1 MVNEIVL
8 HDVLYSALSGDLTK
22 EALLIY
28 ARRYSEGGTIDQL
41 LGDFAVF
48 VCRPFLAHAISFHE
62 ANGALNV
69 IMPTVGHEQAPA
81 PFWEAYVA
89 FEDFELSRDPDHE
102 ARPRVEDAL
111 RALGAV

>member
-48 VCRPFLAHAISFHE
+48 VCRHFLAHA
-62 ANGALNV
+62 
-69 IMPTVGHEQAPA
+69 
-81 PFWEAYVA
+81 
-89 FEDFELSRDPDHE
+89 
-102 ARPRVEDAL
+102 
-111 RALGAV
+111 